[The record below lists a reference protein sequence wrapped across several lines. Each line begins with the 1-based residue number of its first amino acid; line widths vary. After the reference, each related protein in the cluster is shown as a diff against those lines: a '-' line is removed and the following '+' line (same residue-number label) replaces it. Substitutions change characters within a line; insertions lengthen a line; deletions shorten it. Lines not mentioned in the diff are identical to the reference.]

1 MSSRRKSSTK
11 PEGLSQLNLNAAG
24 IDVGATSHYVAVPAD
39 RAEQPVREFEAFTAD
54 LYRLADWLTECG
66 VETVVMESTGVYW
79 IPLFGV
85 LEERG
90 FQVMLVDPRRIKNV
104 PGRKTDVLD
113 CQWLQQLHTYGLLSG
128 AFRPDGDI
136 RRLRSYL
143 RQRVMLVQYASHHIQ
158 HMQKALTQM
167 NVKLHHVIS
176 NITGKT
182 GTEIMEAIVGGQ
194 RDPRQLAQLRDPRIK
209 ADEATIAKSL
219 QGHWREEHIFELTQ
233 ALELYRFYQD
243 KIAECDREI
252 EAQLERFEDHSNGD
266 PPAAKSG
273 RRRSKG
279 NAPRFDVWTHL
290 YRMTGVDL
298 TQIDGVDAYTA
309 LKVVSEIG
317 TDMTKW
323 PSVKHFASWLGLSPN
338 NRITGGKVISSKT
351 KPSANR
357 AAAALRLAANALHR
371 SDSALGRLP
380 APEESPPGSAQ
391 GHYRHGT
398 QAGQAHL
405 HHAAL
410 WPGVRGCWC
419 GTLRETVSAAG
430 VARRQ
435 ASGGPTGLP
444 TGTNVRRR
452 GPHHVRTS
460 RRANR
465 RVTTLV
471 SGEVAQT
478 VESRSMVM
486 GASRGPGPVDRAWAS
501 SSRLIRSSWRTWP
514 HRKLRRNVP
523 RVDGA
528 LTTQPMVPAVPPVR
542 NTSASSMQSPPASA
556 DATSVIT
563 LSPMLARPGARPRSR
578 CRSTSSGRPRCRPS
592 VAGRISPALA
602 TRRWSSKAIWMRSGW
617 SSASIFWVLLAWG
630 RFPVSKAII
639 PDGQEHF
646 LTPSAHRDTHL
657 FGGLGLR
664 KHQTMA

>member
-1 MSSRRKSSTK
+1 MYAHGAACRPDEDRADAGAYCPNRSMVREPYDCIIGDAPIGAIPLGRVATVRGSLRRHAYAAIVEAMMSRRQSSAK

-39 RAEQPVREFEAFTAD
+39 RAEQSVQEFEAFTAD

-323 PSVKHFASWLGLSPN
+323 PSAKHFASWLGLSPN
-338 NRITGGKVISSKT
+338 NRITGGKVMRR
-351 KPSANR
+351 PS
-357 AAAALRLAANALHR
+357 
-371 SDSALGRLP
+371 P
-380 APEESPPGSAQ
+380 AP
-391 GHYRHGT
+391 T
-398 QAGQAHL
+398 
-405 HHAAL
+405 
-410 WPGVRGCWC
+410 
-419 GTLRETVSAAG
+419 
-430 VARRQ
+430 
-435 ASGGPTGLP
+435 
-444 TGTNVRRR
+444 VRRR
-452 GPHHVRTS
+452 HCVWRPTRCTAPTAPWAPSCAGRKPTWVRPRRSPPRPTS
-460 RRANR
+460 WPGSSTPCCAM
-465 RVTTLV
+465 
-471 SGEVAQT
+471 A
-478 VESRSMVM
+478 RS
-486 GASRGPGPVDRAWAS
+486 
-501 SSRLIRSSWRTWP
+501 TWM
-514 HRKLRRNVP
+514 L
-523 RVDGA
+523 
-528 LTTQPMVPAVPPVR
+528 VR
-542 NTSASSMQSPPASA
+542 NTTRDS
-556 DATSVIT
+556 I
-563 LSPMLARPGARPRSR
+563 
-578 CRSTSSGRPRCRPS
+578 SSGRCAPPS
-592 VAGRISPALA
+592 VGRPNWA
-602 TRRWSSKAIWMRSGW
+602 TNWYQC
-617 SSASIFWVLLAWG
+617 
-630 RFPVSKAII
+630 P
-639 PDGQEHF
+639 
-646 LTPSAHRDTHL
+646 TPGTAPRTHL
-657 FGGLGLR
+657 PARQSPRDNVG
-664 KHQTMA
+664 